1 MWRWC
6 FIRTCRSR
14 VFRPRRTGNASPT
27 PAGAATRST
36 PGSPCVVLSQDFFA
50 KGRKRS
56 RVKERGGGGRGIG
69 SRCRHGRGR
78 WRHARGRWRHA
89 ARCGLEEVRSGDGRD
104 ALWWRC
110 GNDALWW
117 RRGYDALW
125 WRCGNDALWWR
136 RGNDALWWRCGNDAS
151 WWSCG
156 NNASWWWRG
165 RACTV
170 LGVVDDTRQC
180 FFTCRRSEHRVDRGH
195 GVFLMFK
202 PRKKNVKNDCIV
214 VCVCV
219 CVCLGPKVVTGGAR
233 VDSRQRGAARPCHA

>member
-110 GNDALWW
+110 GNDA
-117 RRGYDALW
+117 
-125 WRCGNDALWWR
+125 
-136 RGNDALWWRCGNDAS
+136 S